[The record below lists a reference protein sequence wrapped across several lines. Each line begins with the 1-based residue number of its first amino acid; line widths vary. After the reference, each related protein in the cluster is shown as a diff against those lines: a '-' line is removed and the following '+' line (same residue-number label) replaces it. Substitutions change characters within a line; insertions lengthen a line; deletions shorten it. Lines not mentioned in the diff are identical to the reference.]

1 MDPRANLNL
10 FSRGAT
16 PPLKVIPSR
25 SPEEVQPLPP
35 PPQHRPETQEVS
47 HHQPQ
52 PSPVHDIDALLRGL
66 SNNAQ
71 PSSTAAQ
78 QPAQTSPK
86 NQLPD
91 TSSTTQT
98 TPAESHT
105 DKQNALLHN
114 LMNPSAYSSQAP
126 QAQQP
131 QQTQQAQQ
139 AQQVQQTQQTQ
150 SDQMQRANPSP
161 QGSVNESQGKQLLE
175 QLMAGSSQ
183 AETRPAF
190 SSHHT
195 YSQQPPTSTEIERSA
210 YLPAV
215 QASEPRSPQQQ
226 WTQPHQSQAPPSPP
240 RKSIFDFVSPFDA
253 LTAVPP
259 SGPSPSRK
267 KPVPPMN
274 PNPPQPSSS
283 NDESSFS
290 AEDRRNRDAKRQSVE
305 NLLSEYSTP
314 TQPLSSPPQQHA
326 TSHEQYAPQDPYHP
340 PVETRPLLP
349 KPSGPRT
356 ESPRGSPKTRH
367 RGAAQEPI
375 APAPSNLGTPQ
386 GQSLG
391 SVRDRP
397 RDGSP
402 TPRSKRGQAP
412 APKNQ
417 GPPSS
422 HPQTIIVDVSQSLES
437 TLAPPNSVKAT
448 AIALVKIEPVFLPGS
463 TIGATSWIAYAMT
476 KGRVRIIS
484 RSSGDRTLLQL
495 PPSFPPSSSVIDMV
509 VSGNRLA
516 GVTSDG
522 GFVVW
527 ELPKII
533 EDDVPANLLVCVTP
547 AMPHQSGLRSVK
559 WHPKQPDTLAVASE
573 TRIHL
578 INVNDAAKAFHSEPI
593 TQMDLHQVGQ
603 AFQVPSPIVGFA
615 FDVPHYAIA
624 TISEDSTLTLWNIR
638 DKLPFWHHKVLGE
651 GTPSSIDFLD
661 GGIIIGRKYG
671 TIFQLLSVM
680 SQNVLSTV
688 KFVNGSQED
697 TEMFGHVAYDS
708 RIQTLWVA
716 NSRRESLIALRVCFE
731 MATPGPSG
739 EEVIRG
745 GYFEQVVEFTGPKA
759 SIHFVILT
767 PDTDPSGEE
776 AHAACVAA
784 KLPPGDLA
792 LVAFV
797 VHSTGVDQVLIRK
810 EWFDT
815 ALNNAQEKL
824 PGYSGPHFVL
834 PALQQALPP
843 PTNTR
848 PQQPAPMAAPS
859 GLQPQVGTVRQR
871 TPPEDEVDLEVAK
884 DDTGRAEARGKYGKT
899 KGTPAYKDTERDLAK
914 DKGKELEKSKAA
926 DLGPLSDSPVA
937 ASLTK
942 EIRKVEENLH
952 TRIGR
957 LMAKELDK
965 QHHRLEEIRQAEQRN
980 EFDRQQ
986 TILKLISTELTKNTT
1001 RVVESAVKNEVQQS
1015 VLPAL
1020 ERITKEEVKLA
1031 MNGQISKGLTDSMQ
1045 QTLPVEIERLLLRP
1059 DVSSHVART
1068 FSSAVTP
1075 VIEKHVKDAI
1085 TNTLIPAYTQISSSM
1100 HQELSREIHSE
1111 ILNLKKE
1118 VITWQSEA
1126 LRGQETLIRDMEH
1139 SIRALADQVKLL
1151 SLNLPVG
1158 GPLPHVH
1165 QTRAPASPPAGGAVS
1180 HGHAQLQPHMRQ
1192 ASHPLGAQ
1200 MQSYGP
1206 QGSYGPPPPPAQAQ
1220 NWYPA
1225 PSLPSQATPP
1235 SSTQS
1240 VGIAPS
1246 SSKNED
1252 WEEVFMSVLGGQDLR
1267 QLRELLARSNPE
1279 VILPSSGKGPLSQA
1293 VVLTLIHRLAS
1304 LVNDSTPGDEAYK
1317 SSLWWLQRTSSS
1329 LNPSDDLIS
1338 PYIARL
1344 LPNIQQTL
1352 TSARQRLILPGMPSQ
1367 FSDTSRMIQDI
1378 QEMLNRKPMPNH

>member
-1 MDPRANLNL
+1 MDPRASLSL

-16 PPLKVIPSR
+16 PPPKVIPNR

-66 SNNAQ
+66 SSNTQPPPSTTQ
-71 PSSTAAQ
+71 PSVQSSS
-78 QPAQTSPK
+78 QTQHS
-86 NQLPD
+86 D

-98 TPAESHT
+98 NPTDSHT

-114 LMNPSAYSSQAP
+114 LMNPSGYSSP
-126 QAQQP
+126 PTQP
-131 QQTQQAQQ
+131 
-139 AQQVQQTQQTQ
+139 Q

-161 QGSVNESQGKQLLE
+161 QGGPNDSQGKQLLE
-175 QLMAGSSQ
+175 QLMAGGQ
-183 AETRPAF
+183 PEGRPPF
-190 SSHHT
+190 SSHIS
-195 YSQQPPTSTEIERSA
+195 YSQPPPTSTEIERTPYPLA
-210 YLPAV
+210 

-226 WTQPHQSQAPPSPP
+226 WTQAHQPQAPPSPP
-240 RKSIFDFVSPFDA
+240 RKSMFDFVSPFDA
-253 LTAVPP
+253 LAASAP

-274 PNPPQPSSS
+274 PIPPQPSSS
-283 NDESSFS
+283 NDESSIS
-290 AEDRRNRDAKRQSVE
+290 VEERRNRDAKRQSVE
-305 NLLSEYSTP
+305 NLLSEFPNPAQSI
-314 TQPLSSPPQQHA
+314 SSPPQQHA
-326 TSHEQYAPQDPYHP
+326 VPQEQYAPQEPYHP
-340 PVETRPLLP
+340 PLDARSLLG

-367 RGAAQEPI
+367 RGAAQEPTA
-375 APAPSNLGTPQ
+375 APPSNLGTPQ
-386 GQSLG
+386 GQQQPG
-391 SVRDRP
+391 NIRDRP
-397 RDGSP
+397 RDVSP
-402 TPRSKRGQAP
+402 TSRSKRGQAP
-412 APKNQ
+412 APKKLA
-417 GPPSS
+417 PPSTQ
-422 HPQTIIVDVSQSLES
+422 QTIIFDVSQPLDS
-437 TLAPPNSVKAT
+437 TLAPQNSVKAT

-495 PPSFPPSSSVIDMV
+495 PSAFPPTSSVIDMV

-533 EDDVPANLLVCVTP
+533 EDDVAATLLVCVAP
-547 AMPHQSGLRSVK
+547 ALGHQSGLKSVK
-559 WHPKQPDTLAVASE
+559 WHPKQPDTLAVASD

-578 INVNDAAKAFHSEPI
+578 INVNDAVKAFRSEPI
-593 TQMDLHQVGQ
+593 TQMDLHQLGQ
-603 AFQVPSPIVGFA
+603 AVQVPSPIVGFA
-615 FDVPHYAIA
+615 FDVPHFAIA

-680 SQNVLSTV
+680 GQNVLSTV
-688 KFVNGSQED
+688 KFVNGDHED

-716 NSRRESLIALRVCFE
+716 NSRRESLIALRVSFE
-731 MATPGPSG
+731 TATPGPSG

-745 GYFEQVVEFTGPKA
+745 GYFEQIVEFTGPKA

-815 ALNNAQEKL
+815 ALNNAEEKL
-824 PGYSGPHFVL
+824 PGYNGRHHPL
-834 PALQQALPP
+834 PAPQQQQPP
-843 PTNTR
+843 PAVNAR
-848 PQQPAPMAAPS
+848 PQQPAAVAAPS
-859 GLQPQVGTVRQR
+859 GLQQQMGMARQR
-871 TPPEDEVDLEVAK
+871 TPLEDEVDLEVGK
-884 DDTGRAEARGKYGKT
+884 DDNGRAADARGKYGKT
-899 KGTPAYKDTERDLAK
+899 KGAPPYKDTERELAKDK
-914 DKGKELEKSKAA
+914 DKGKESEKAKAA

-942 EIRKVEENLH
+942 EIRKALKCQVEENLH

-965 QHHRLEEIRQAEQRN
+965 QHHRLEEIRQTEQRN

-1001 RVVESAVKNEVQQS
+1001 RVVESAVKSEVQQS

-1020 ERITKEEVKLA
+1020 EKITKDEVKMA

-1059 DVSSHVART
+1059 DVSNHVART

-1085 TNTLIPAYTQISSSM
+1085 TNTLIPAYTQISSTM
-1100 HQELSREIHSE
+1100 HQELSREIHGE

-1151 SLNLPVG
+1151 SLNMPVG
-1158 GPLPHVH
+1158 APLPHVH
-1165 QTRAPASPPAGGAVS
+1165 QTRAPASPPAGGAAS
-1180 HGHAQLQPHMRQ
+1180 HGHAQLPSHIRQ
-1192 ASHPLGAQ
+1192 SNHPLGSQ
-1200 MQSYGP
+1200 MQSYAP
-1206 QGSYGPPPPPAQAQ
+1206 QGSYGPPPPPGQAQ
-1220 NWYPA
+1220 NWYPP

-1240 VGIAPS
+1240 VGMPPT

-1279 VILPSSGKGPLSQA
+1279 VILPSNGKGPLSQA

-1304 LVNDSTPGDEAYK
+1304 IVNDSTPGDEAYK

-1367 FSDTSRMIQDI
+1367 FSDTSRVIHDIQDV
-1378 QEMLNRKPMPNH
+1378 LGRKPMPSH